1 MAYKRT
7 ALLAGGTGLTGGHLL
22 SLLLA
27 DSRYTLVH
35 ALVRK
40 LGLPAH
46 PRLQEQFFDHEHPTK
61 LSAIDDVFCCLG
73 TTIKK
78 AGSQA
83 AFRKVDFDYVVS
95 LARLARKAGAK
106 RFLVISSLGANAH
119 SAVFY
124 SRVKAEME
132 LALRDIGYEELH
144 IFQPSLLLGNRT
156 ESRRAE
162 RYGIA
167 AAGVSTPFMFGPM
180 RKYRPVEAQKVARA
194 MLSAAWAQHRGNHVY
209 TSDQI
214 VELAG

>member
-1 MAYKRT
+1 VTSKRT

-27 DSRYTLVH
+27 DSRYTRVH

-40 LGLPAH
+40 SGLPPH
-46 PRLQEQFFDHEHPTK
+46 PRLQEHVFDYDHPGK

-73 TTIKK
+73 TTIRK
-78 AGSQA
+78 AGSQV

-95 LARLARKAGAK
+95 LARLARESGAK
-106 RFLVISSLGANAH
+106 RFLVISSVGANAH

-124 SRVKAEME
+124 SRVKGEME

-144 IFQPSLLLGNRT
+144 IFQPSLLLGNRA

-162 RYGIA
+162 RAGIA
-167 AAGVSTPFMFGPM
+167 ASGVIAPLMFGPL
-180 RKYRPVEAQKVARA
+180 RKYRPVEAQTVAVA
-194 MLSAAWAQHRGNHVY
+194 MLNAAWGHRRGTHVY
-209 TSDQI
+209 ASDRI
-214 VELAG
+214 VELAA